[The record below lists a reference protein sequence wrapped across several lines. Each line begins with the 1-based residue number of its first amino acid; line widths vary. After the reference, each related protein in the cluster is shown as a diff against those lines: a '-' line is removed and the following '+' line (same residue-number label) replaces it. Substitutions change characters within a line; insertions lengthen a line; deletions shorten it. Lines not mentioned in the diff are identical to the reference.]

1 MSAPSPLLLKLVL
14 RLLSSLKIPVDR
26 RRIRERGFVLPVAIL
41 IVLVLS
47 LVTVGLLTRSTQR
60 NIQTQVERAGQ
71 TVSRQL
77 NAAIDR
83 ARAKIDY
90 LIRDPRLP
98 ASNPTDAQLVEAL
111 INDGAGELIPRD
123 ENDPYI
129 LPDETQFVITTNIE
143 VEDPNNP
150 GQTLPVPVRA
160 PAWWFLVDTDNNGVN
175 DSVTAYTIL
184 NTRRAGG
191 RDFEDSRLT
200 DTERARRLMIRS
212 GPLQGSA
219 LAGCTDSP
227 AEQTVNPNVGDWF
240 QVGTALYK
248 PFQVFAVT
256 LPIQGADSTTRAVS
270 ALQFQ
275 QDRRRDL
282 LNKWG
287 IFSRGDVEFFFTPG
301 YNWNGAIYAG
311 GSLFFRYGSNN
322 LFRAFTISSE
332 HSCFY
337 MPADNSEITAF
348 GELVAGAI
356 GYAGQQVSDTLIF
369 DVHSGERGKAPQVLA
384 RLNNQN
390 FDSVQNQVEPEN
402 VALDPLE
409 LQLFGRIRTR
419 GAYAQDV
426 AGWADSPLNA
436 KKRENSD
443 RQEQERENPGR
454 IKAGGFRSDQTCPPY
469 VDDVYRA
476 DNRFGPKASYDR
488 PPVEPNQERGCDVDT
503 FAQRFG
509 VGAGSPIPPNARNNQ
524 NESLTEDNPPL
535 GALSE
540 VGLDGYWERRARVE
554 GLRVIVGQRLELTRT
569 DSLPLPLVPPGDPND
584 PTKLQAIFIS
594 NEARQR
600 LTLRDNPAAVQATAV
615 YHYSHRDGRFPI
627 ACLAT
632 VAHPGT
638 PWSLQRAST
647 FPTGDQASQLGINFF
662 TGEGTNVWEYDPAPM
677 RERLRPG
684 TPLWTALT
692 NLANFAGDPDGAYP
706 PRQEA
711 GRIHPD
717 PFITAFG
724 NFSELRRAIGQAI
737 DLVNRGTP
745 ADQVTDQLSLAD
757 QTTLQTAG
765 CMLGMLA
772 DNILRIRDA
781 ANASKPDP
789 TAQILLNDI
798 QASRAGDREA
808 ANRFYLPLRYI
819 FPRETFYHSVP
830 PNPNDPLEDE
840 RRRAYPFLRELPFL
854 GSQQRGSVT
863 YRTLCDPSTCNL
875 DNLGDLELI
884 RLRPQPKIDNWTL
897 PNARLEEC
905 PSSPVLGN
913 HPNSNRFELIRIGD
927 QCYRVPFKDS
937 VFYDGREAMAVR
949 ALNIDLALLTNNV
962 NGQARGLIN
971 GDTWLPAGIGEN
983 REGGI
988 FYAFRED
995 AVREDAIARPPL
1007 GTFSTYLTNWR
1018 NRNASG
1024 DYASGDLGS
1033 AGIMNAGQ
1041 PGRGTANGQTVWDPP
1056 VSEQGLSPK
1065 PVDYYADPD
1074 RRPYGFRLRNG
1085 AVLARGGFNPNDA
1098 IFGLSFISDNPVY
1111 IQGDFNLHQTGDGR
1125 RLEEFTTLLEF
1136 DPQTGL
1142 YRNFYGRRRSGSNE
1156 DREDRR
1162 FARAAEDLWR
1172 PSDVLGDSVNILSAD
1187 FCDGSIDDGFV
1198 QDATLNGG
1206 GSSFVANRNYQG
1218 SPERASAPRR
1228 NEHYGCSGPNLGANT
1243 SFLNQ
1248 ALVIRGNNWPA
1259 PDPNRDGAGVLRF
1272 DNTNGAQNLG
1282 DNTNQPGWPDVFAR
1296 DTIFARRNSTDASSG
1311 QADRTAGLGVPE
1323 VRLLRAPDTG
1333 YANFGVRISA
1343 LGNPVLDTSRWVM
1356 VAPPGPC
1363 PSPGGSGLLA
1373 EYYNGWLTS
1382 PQNQYNRNTGFA
1394 TSGAVGP
1401 LSSSAQDANLPY
1413 LRAVRWPDPVFPAQ
1427 GVPDAIGQF
1436 NSSVT
1441 TNNGFTSGAHTCPT
1455 TNLGSANNDQR
1466 WACVRD
1472 AINNP
1477 SNLAPFAR
1485 SGSGFPGWGGFQ
1497 YFFGSDNSID
1507 SRSPFKRRLYNNPPS
1522 CNGSLS
1528 DILQP
1533 LCSLSLPPPPGNP
1546 DRRDRG
1552 DWFWMPSCGE
1562 PDGNNS
1568 LPNRPIDADD
1578 LNFPS
1583 HFNFQRSCWRRR
1595 SGGTNSGNNNGND
1608 FFVVRWVGELYPRW
1622 PGLQSYR
1629 LFSDDGA
1636 RIIIRRRDGS
1646 TATFANASA
1655 SNGTFLNLGP
1665 NAAGAETWQDGGSNR
1680 TTLRVEL
1687 ECAPPSGPSPYLV
1700 EIQTYENT
1708 SGAFL
1713 RFATRDDS
1721 DPEDYDLR
1729 YLKPL
1734 PPVNKPCQPD
1744 RNKPLLPNQKYCE
1757 APLNCNPIWTDWSPA
1772 CRTDICVATTITQ
1785 TRTATLPAGCP
1796 GTPPTP
1802 KTQTITCYPQYN
1814 YGTWSDWTPQCTPQ
1828 QQCSGTSITQTRSRT
1843 VTPLCRSQSPFVET
1857 DRRTFPCRP
1866 PEPTCTYTGWTPQCT
1881 VANGGLQ
1888 ITQSRTET
1896 CTSICGTTTRT
1907 QTQTVT
1913 CPKTC
1918 NYSEWSPWSP
1928 PDCSQVRVACG
1939 QTTTVTQTRTRNLIA
1954 STSSPTCPETETQ
1967 TQNLTCQGPPCGPS
1981 VFAPETPSKSPLGE
1995 WMAAKPNTVELRPI
2009 QAVEADPEPET
2020 ISVNTVA
2027 AAPAEGVTI
2036 ALQPELSP
2044 VLEVKAGV
2052 PKPPKWPSP
2061 AEALQAAFNWMFGEP
2076 AYAARNGLKGNL
2088 PSQIANPSK
2097 EPGIRPAE
2105 RTSSKIS
2112 GKPGVGSPDW
2122 ARQLRRQ
2129 LLNKNGEIRCGDEQ
2143 VTPSDGGFW
2152 VPGVFRPNFNDRF
2165 KYTAYTGDS
2174 RPSTLRT
2181 SPKGA
2186 DPTFEDL
2193 NKNGIWDPEEPS
2205 NVLERDPLFGLDLP
2219 DRPELEIQPQMAL
2232 NPYARVN
2239 KSAATQAYTPASKYA
2254 DGYYID
2260 HKGSEDI
2267 RNGLCFYVKPNG
2279 NTIQVQIDRNGG
2291 DGDGLVWVDVE
2302 PFTLDLNKTP
2312 TGFAGSNPVLGVIL
2326 DEVTRRPIPI
2336 PRFQELAS
2344 TDVNQRRRN
2353 DNGTQNRQLQP
2364 ARETRVN
2371 AIAISGVIPSRL
2383 NQTGGGMHNFLR
2395 LNELWRDVNL
2405 FFSGSMIQLN
2415 YSTYATGP
2423 FLQHSFEPPDL
2434 VADPTFVRG
2443 YDYYYPPNRRFG
2455 YDVGLQIARR
2465 PSAVSARFQFPS
2477 NARTEFLRELD
2488 PQDPYVRR
2496 LRCELQNQPDVPLDP
2511 SAQIGGCNEF
2521 N

>member
-14 RLLSSLKIPVDR
+14 RLLSSLKIPADR

-60 NIQTQVERAGQ
+60 TIQTQVERAEQ

-83 ARAKIDY
+83 ARAKIDH
-90 LIRDPRLP
+90 LLRDPRLP
-98 ASNPTDAQLVEAL
+98 AGTPTDAQLVEAL

-184 NTRRAGG
+184 HTRRAAGAG
-191 RDFEDSRLT
+191 FEDSLT

-219 LAGCTDSP
+219 LASCGDNP
-227 AEQTVNPNVGDWF
+227 AQQTINPNVGDWF

-248 PFQVFAVT
+248 PFQIFAVT
-256 LPIQGADSTTRAVS
+256 LPIQGADSTTRAIS
-270 ALQFQ
+270 AVQFQ
-275 QDRRRDL
+275 QDRKRDL

-322 LFRAFTISSE
+322 LFRAFAISSE
-332 HSCFY
+332 QSCFY
-337 MPADNSEITAF
+337 MPQENSEITAF

-369 DVHSGERGKAPQVLA
+369 DVHSGQQDVAPGVLA

-390 FDSVQNQVEPEN
+390 FDSVQNQVEPED

-409 LQLFGRIRTR
+409 LHLFGRMRSR
-419 GAYAQDV
+419 GSYAPDA
-426 AGWADSPLNA
+426 AGWAASPLNA
-436 KKRENSD
+436 KNPLS
-443 RQEQERENPGR
+443 PGR
-454 IKAGGFRSDQTCPPY
+454 IKAGGFQAGADQVCPPY

-488 PPVEPNQERGCDVDT
+488 PPVTPDPQRGCDVDT

-524 NESLTEDNPPL
+524 NESLTEDNPPP

-615 YHYSHRDGRFPI
+615 YHHSFRDGRFPI

-647 FPTGDQASQLGINFF
+647 FPEGDQRTQLGINFF
-662 TGEGTNVWEYDPAPM
+662 TGEGTNVWEYDPEPM
-677 RERLRPG
+677 REQLQPG

-706 PRQEA
+706 PRQEE

-724 NFSELRRAIGQAI
+724 NFSELRRVI
-737 DLVNRGTP
+737 DIVNRGTP
-745 ADQVTDQLSLAD
+745 VNQLSLAD

-772 DNILRIRDA
+772 DNILRIEAA
-781 ANASKPDP
+781 ANAGDRA
-789 TAQILLNDI
+789 AQILRDDI
-798 QASRAGDREA
+798 RASRRGDLNAPER
-808 ANRFYLPLRYI
+808 NRFYLPLRYI
-819 FPRETFYHSVP
+819 FPTSDFNQADPIESARRGAYSWLP
-830 PNPNDPLEDE
+830 P
-840 RRRAYPFLRELPFL
+840 A
-854 GSQQRGSVT
+854 T
-863 YRTLCDPSTCNL
+863 YRAVTDTDLERVALRPRPTIDDWRLPRATAPCSRSQI
-875 DNLGDLELI
+875 LGD
-884 RLRPQPKIDNWTL
+884 
-897 PNARLEEC
+897 
-905 PSSPVLGN
+905 
-913 HPNSNRFELIRIGD
+913 HPNSNRMELIQVGN
-927 QCYRVPFKDS
+927 QCFRVPFKDS

-962 NGQARGLIN
+962 NGQANGLIN

-995 AVREDAIARPPL
+995 AVREDAIARPR
-1007 GTFSTYLTNWR
+1007 LTNFGSYQTAWR
-1018 NRNASG
+1018 NANARG
-1024 DYASGDLGS
+1024 TLPF
-1033 AGIMNAGQ
+1033 IMNAGQ
-1041 PGRGTANGQTVWDPP
+1041 PGRNQPVGDPP
-1056 VSEQGLSPK
+1056 VSDEGLSPK

-1085 AVLARGGFNPNDA
+1085 AVLARGGFNLDEA
-1098 IFGLSFISDNPVY
+1098 VFGLSFVSDNPVY
-1111 IQGDFNLHQTGDGR
+1111 IQGDFNLHQTRDGR
-1125 RLEEFTTLLEF
+1125 RLEEFKTLLEF

-1142 YRNFYGRRRSGSNE
+1142 YRNFYGRLRSGPNE
-1156 DREDRR
+1156 NREDRR

-1172 PSDVLGDSVNILSAD
+1172 PSEVLGDSVNILSAD
-1187 FCDGSIDDGFV
+1187 FCDGSIDDAFV
-1198 QDATLNGG
+1198 QDGTLNGG
-1206 GSSFVANRNYQG
+1206 GVNYNPGQDYNG
-1218 SPERASAPRR
+1218 GRASAPRR
-1228 NEHYGCSGPNLGANT
+1228 WDYYGCLRGENGRDNLGFNT

-1259 PDPNRDGAGVLRF
+1259 PDPNGGGAGVLRF

-1282 DNTNQPGWPDVFAR
+1282 NHVRRPGWPEVFAR

-1343 LGNPVLDTSRWVM
+1343 LGNPVLDTSRWVL
-1356 VAPPGPC
+1356 VAPLGPC
-1363 PSPGGSGLLA
+1363 PDPGGSGLLA
-1373 EYYNGWLTS
+1373 EYYNGWLSS
-1382 PQNQYNRNTGFA
+1382 PQNRYNPNTGFA
-1394 TSGAVGP
+1394 TNPIDQVVGP
-1401 LSSSAQDANLPY
+1401 LAEEARRDNLPY

-1427 GVPDAIGQF
+1427 GVPDALGRF
-1436 NSSVT
+1436 
-1441 TNNGFTSGAHTCPT
+1441 NNGFTSSAHTCPT
-1455 TNLGSANNDQR
+1455 TNLGSANRDQR
-1466 WACVRD
+1466 WACVRN
-1472 AINNP
+1472 AIDNP
-1477 SNLAPFAR
+1477 TNLAPFAR
-1485 SGSGFPGWGGFQ
+1485 SGSGFPWWGGFQ
-1497 YFFGSDNSID
+1497 YFFGSSTSLD
-1507 SRSPFKRRLYNNPPS
+1507 SNSPFKRRLYDDPNCNDRLVDALQPS
-1522 CNGSLS
+1522 CR
-1528 DILQP
+1528 
-1533 LCSLSLPPPPGNP
+1533 LSLPLPLGRP

-1568 LPNRPIDADD
+1568 LPNLPIDADD

-1583 HFNFQRSCWRRR
+1583 HFNFLRSCWRRR
-1595 SGGTNSGNNNGND
+1595 SGEGPTGNNNGND

-1629 LFSDDGA
+1629 LFSNDGA
-1636 RIIIRRRDGS
+1636 RLIIRRRDDS
-1646 TATFANASA
+1646 SATFVNHGAWK
-1655 SNGTFLNLGP
+1655 GTPLSLGP
-1665 NAAGAETWQDGGSNR
+1665 NAAGAEAWQDRDSGSNEVA
-1680 TTLRVEL
+1680 LRLEL
-1687 ECAPPSGPSPYLV
+1687 ECADPSQPSPYLV

-1708 SGAFL
+1708 GDAFL
-1713 RFATRDDS
+1713 RFATREGS
-1721 DPEDYDLR
+1721 DLENYDLR

-1734 PPVNKPCQPD
+1734 QGVNKPCQPD

-1757 APLNCNPIWTDWSPA
+1757 APLN
-1772 CRTDICVATTITQ
+1772 
-1785 TRTATLPAGCP
+1785 
-1796 GTPPTP
+1796 
-1802 KTQTITCYPQYN
+1802 TCQ
-1814 YGTWSDWTPQCTPQ
+1814 
-1828 QQCSGTSITQTRSRT
+1828 
-1843 VTPLCRSQSPFVET
+1843 
-1857 DRRTFPCRP
+1857 P
-1866 PEPTCTYTGWTPQCT
+1866 PEATCTYTAWTPACT

-1928 PDCSQVRVACG
+1928 PDCSQVQVACG
-1939 QTTTVTQTRTRNLIA
+1939 QTRTVTQTRTRNLIA
-1954 STSSPTCPETETQ
+1954 STSSPTCPATETQ
-1967 TQNLTCQGPPCGPS
+1967 TQNLTCEGPPCRPS
-1981 VFAPETPSKSPLGE
+1981 TFAPETPPKSPLGE
-1995 WMAAKPNTVELRPI
+1995 WLAVKPNTVELRPA
-2009 QAVEADPEPET
+2009 QEVQADPELET
-2020 ISVNTVA
+2020 VSVHSVA
-2027 AAPAEGVTI
+2027 KASTEGVTI
-2036 ALQPELSP
+2036 ALEPQLSP

-2061 AEALQAAFNWMFGEP
+2061 AEALRAAFNWMFGEP
-2076 AYAARNGLKGNL
+2076 AHAARAGLRGNL
-2088 PSQIANPSK
+2088 LSTQIAKPSR

-2105 RTSSKIS
+2105 S
-2112 GKPGVGSPDW
+2112 GAPPLPANPARGTDDW
-2122 ARQLRRQ
+2122 ARRLRRE

-2143 VTPSDGGFW
+2143 VNPSDGGFW

-2165 KYTAYTGDS
+2165 RYEAYTAAS
-2174 RPSTLRT
+2174 RPSTLRI
-2181 SPKGA
+2181 KDWNG
-2186 DPTFEDL
+2186 DGQLNFRDED
-2193 NKNGIWDPEEPS
+2193 GDGVRDSDEPWDV
-2205 NVLERDPLFGLDLP
+2205 VLDRDPLFGLDLDP
-2219 DRPELEIQPQMAL
+2219 GRPGLEIQPQMVL
-2232 NPYARVN
+2232 NPYAWVN
-2239 KSAATQAYTPASKYA
+2239 EGDTQNYSPSSNYLG
-2254 DGYYID
+2254 GYYID
-2260 HKGSEDI
+2260 TKGSEDI

-2279 NTIQVQIDRNGG
+2279 NTIQVQIDFNGG
-2291 DGDGLVWVDVE
+2291 AGGSNDDLKWVDVE
-2302 PFTLDLNKTP
+2302 PFTLDLNETP
-2312 TGFAGSNPVLGVIL
+2312 TGFADKNPVLGVIL

-2344 TDVNQRRRN
+2344 EDVDQRRRN
-2353 DNGTQNRQLQP
+2353 DDGSHNRQLQP

-2371 AIAISGVIPSRL
+2371 ATAISGTLPSRL
-2383 NQTGGGMHNFLR
+2383 DQTAGGMHNFLR
-2395 LNELWRDVNL
+2395 LNELWKDINL

-2423 FLQHSFEPPDL
+2423 FLQHSFEPPSL
-2434 VADPTFVRG
+2434 VSDPTFVRG
-2443 YDYYYPPNRRFG
+2443 FDYYFPPNRRFG

-2465 PSAVSARFQFPS
+2465 PGPVSSRFQFPS
-2477 NARTEFLRELD
+2477 NTRTEFLRELD

-2496 LRCELQNQPDVPLDP
+2496 LRCALQDQPGVQLDP
-2511 SAQIGGCNEF
+2511 SARIGGCEEF
-2521 N
+2521 NRY